1 MLLRSMRLPA
11 AALLAGA
18 VMLGASAPAKATFVV
33 TITVT
38 NQTTLVSTTV
48 THTFGGA
55 PTAGFSDSTLA
66 GTNTIAFTGLV
77 QDIAFSVATTANSN
91 GPGTP
96 TLAALSI
103 SSNTVNNTSASAAE
117 LFKIVTSD
125 NSFTAPSSP
134 PPVTLRT
141 STSGTLTTGTLSSG
155 TFDATA
161 DGITGPTLTFA
172 ASGTGSVAVNG
183 TPVNGSI
190 AGTPYTITDTYQATL
205 AAGSTTASI
214 GGTAT
219 VVPTPEPTT
228 VASAL
233 AGLGLFGG
241 GYWLRRRKV
250 KV

>member
-1 MLLRSMRLPA
+1 MLRSLRLPA

-18 VMLGASAPAKATFVV
+18 VIFGASSPAKATFVV
-33 TITVT
+33 TISVT
-38 NQTTLVSTTV
+38 DTLLNPLGSV
-48 THTFGGA
+48 THTFGGPA
-55 PTAGFSDSTLA
+55 TPGFSDSSLA

-77 QDIAFSVATTANSN
+77 GDIAFSVATTANSN

-96 TLAALSI
+96 SLASLSI
-103 SSNTVNNTSASAAE
+103 GSSTINNTSASKDE
-117 LFKIVTSD
+117 IFKIVTSD

-134 PPVTLRT
+134 PAVQLLT
-141 STSGTLTTGTLSSG
+141 STSGTLTNGKLTNG
-155 TFDATA
+155 TFDAKADSITA
-161 DGITGPTLTFA
+161 PTLMFA

-183 TPVNGSI
+183 SPVTGSI
-190 AGTPYTITDTYQATL
+190 PGTPYTITDTYAATL
-205 AAGSTTASI
+205 SAGSHTATL

-219 VVPTPEPTT
+219 VTPTPEPTT